1 MDVVLLEVLKNGK
14 PVQPG
19 ERGEVYVTSLF
30 RTATPMI
37 RYRLGDIVTL
47 SVEVCPCGREM
58 PLIKN
63 IEGRLVDF
71 LRMPDGRMV
80 SPYAV
85 MSAVE
90 GIAGIAKYQFIQES
104 PDRIVVTVERGRD
117 FDPNTIT
124 QLKSACHELFGRDL
138 ELNVEE
144 VESFPLVRGRK
155 FRPVESQIRMP
166 Q

>member
-1 MDVVLLEVLKNGK
+1 
-14 PVQPG
+14 
-19 ERGEVYVTSLF
+19 
-30 RTATPMI
+30 
-37 RYRLGDIVTL
+37 
-47 SVEVCPCGREM
+47 
-58 PLIKN
+58 
-63 IEGRLVDF
+63 
-71 LRMPDGRMV
+71 MPDGRMV

-104 PDRIVVTVERGRD
+104 LDRIVVTVERGRD
-117 FDPNTIT
+117 FDLNTIA
-124 QLKSACHELFGRDL
+124 QLKSACNELFGRDL

-155 FRPVESQIRMP
+155 FRPVESQIHIP